1 MAFERFFPNS
11 RSAYGEGIIL
21 QEYAGRWYLIGASK
35 PTKGDG
41 TVYKSYGYRTRKKNG
56 KIVTVDGDDGQ
67 PRSFPWSVCIGFDLE
82 QAAGF
87 LKAVLSQLPET
98 RPPAS
103 NSERD
108 PGSPLPTTDDDTI
121 PW

>member
-11 RSAYGEGIIL
+11 RSEYGEGIIL
-21 QEYAGRWYLIGASK
+21 QEYAGRWYLIDASK

-87 LKAVLSQLPET
+87 LKAVLSQLPKQSA
-98 RPPAS
+98 PPEPE
-103 NSERD
+103 NND
-108 PGSPLPTTDDDTI
+108 I